1 MADDQNR
8 DWKPTPGASR
18 TAILNSTPSSPSSRR
33 WECVSSSRRSSTQR
47 SRPAAVSRRGRPKAG
62 SNLEYPSNSQRAGP
76 ILLRSAP
83 LAGFAALVS
92 FTLRANETAAAEVR
106 LRAPWLLAPAPMTP
120 RHWSSVSSSS
130 ANSIAVRAVPTSPA
144 ALPQRNV
151 RAPRVEETARNK
163 LLFRRGRP
171 RRGGAVRTRRS

>member
-83 LAGFAALVS
+83 LAGSRPSLPSPCA
-92 FTLRANETAAAEVR
+92 RARPLLPKCACGR
-106 LRAPWLLAPAPMTP
+106 RALLAPARMTP

-163 LLFRRGRP
+163 LVFRRGRP
-171 RRGGAVRTRRS
+171 RPGGAVRTRRS